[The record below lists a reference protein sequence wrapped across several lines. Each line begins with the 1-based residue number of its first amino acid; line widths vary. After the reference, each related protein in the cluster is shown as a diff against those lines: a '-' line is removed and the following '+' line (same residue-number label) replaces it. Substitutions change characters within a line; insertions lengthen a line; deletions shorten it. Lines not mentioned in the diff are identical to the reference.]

1 MVPLD
6 YYLWGYMKILV
17 YEMKLQMVAQLIGH
31 ISDAA
36 PQIRYVVMPCHAM
49 PCTATTPLSQTARTF
64 LR

>member
-1 MVPLD
+1 MGV
-6 YYLWGYMKILV
+6 YEILV

-36 PQIRYVVMPCHAM
+36 PQIRNAAM
-49 PCTATTPLSQTARTF
+49 PCTATSPLSQTARTL